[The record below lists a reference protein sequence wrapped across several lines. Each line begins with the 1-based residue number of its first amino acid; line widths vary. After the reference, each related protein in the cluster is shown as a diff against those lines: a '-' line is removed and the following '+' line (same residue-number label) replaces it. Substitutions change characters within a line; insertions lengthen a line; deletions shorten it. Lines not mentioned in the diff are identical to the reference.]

1 MNQLRTAIDLL
12 KVELVTKEIAR
23 INREAAVRTEVARK
37 IDDLVRAL
45 NQQHPSGRLDAGN
58 SSNQITT
65 SSRWLPVG
73 QLKQSTGMAQR

>member
-37 IDDLVRAL
+37 IDDFVRAL
-45 NQQHPSGRLDAGN
+45 NQQHPSGRLDAES

-65 SSRWLPVG
+65 SSPWLPVG
-73 QLKQSTGMAQR
+73 QLKQSTGIAQR

>member
-23 INREAAVRTEVARK
+23 INREAAVRAEVARK

-45 NQQHPSGRLDAGN
+45 NQQHPLGLMRPS
-58 SSNQITT
+58 
-65 SSRWLPVG
+65 
-73 QLKQSTGMAQR
+73 